1 MALSNLLK
9 VFALLA
15 LLTLDVKA
23 ANAEPTQRLRIEPSD
38 NNLELPAARELSG
51 KNPVTLMKIIK
62 DSVKNLP
69 IADKVLE
76 NAKKIKYYLETTKKK

>member
-23 ANAEPTQRLRIEPSD
+23 ASSEPARRLRIEPSD
-38 NNLELPAARELSG
+38 NNLELPAARELAG
-51 KNPVTLMKIIK
+51 KNSIKWMKIIK
-62 DSVKNLP
+62 DNIKNQPL
-69 IADKVLE
+69 IDKAYE
-76 NAKKIKYYLETTKKK
+76 NAKKIKYYAEKAKGK